1 VDGETAFSYTASIL
15 TSCANDA
22 AQKAGGDG
30 GLPGLP
36 GVESLV
42 EEQTPGGLNEQLV
55 RELAEFG
62 ACEPGLLTHAGAA
75 RGATQPLAV
84 LLLSPQ
90 PDDSYPFPIAF
101 ACDPLEAPNHGPL
114 D

>member
-1 VDGETAFSYTASIL
+1 MDGETAFSYTASIL

-62 ACEPGLLTHAGAA
+62 ACEPGLLTQGRPGGRPAPCCPLRLTIPTHFAA
-75 RGATQPLAV
+75 PRQC
-84 LLLSPQ
+84 Q
-90 PDDSYPFPIAF
+90 R
-101 ACDPLEAPNHGPL
+101 
-114 D
+114 